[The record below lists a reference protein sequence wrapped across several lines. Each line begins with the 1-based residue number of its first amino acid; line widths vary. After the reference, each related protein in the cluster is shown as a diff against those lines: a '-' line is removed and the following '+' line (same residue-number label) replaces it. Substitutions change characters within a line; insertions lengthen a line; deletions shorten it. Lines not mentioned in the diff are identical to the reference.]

1 MLRESPNRCNKG
13 EDLSCVIHYPES
25 YLSHFYARWTAN
37 PDSISDGEFFLVQMH
52 LLACADCCRVGKQCE
67 DRERS
72 RAPSVA
78 A

>member
-1 MLRESPNRCNKG
+1 MLRESPVPCNKG
-13 EDLSCVIHYPES
+13 ADPSRLIHYSES
-25 YLSHFYARWTAN
+25 YLSHFYARWTAD

-52 LLACADCCRVGKQCE
+52 LLACADCCRLGKQCE

-72 RAPSVA
+72 HGASVA